1 MIRDTAFMCV
11 TLCCSLKEERP
22 PFDIHDYGG
31 RVVVALNT
39 VGQQRSFSSIVSGL
53 DNYEVCKFLLAS
65 LQLVNQTHLRSP
77 NYYLLSAVRQ
87 TTKI

>member
-1 MIRDTAFMCV
+1 MCE
-11 TLCCSLKEERP
+11 TLCCGRQEERP

-31 RVVVALNT
+31 RVVAALDT

-65 LQLVNQTHLRSP
+65 LQLVSQTHLRLGLVHMTM
-77 NYYLLSAVRQ
+77 YCLLYG
-87 TTKI
+87 KN